1 VPGAGFAPPPAE
13 EEVSAPSESGL
24 LDEEAMLDA
33 EAAAEAA
40 REIVGPVELGDSPP
54 ANDDPLASFDVTQQP
69 SMKLAESGGEP
80 IALARFYGS
89 ILNACADTTTML
101 ARHRFQ
107 RAMCHQ
113 ARSET
118 RLLASVDAI
127 LATGKDCIDALSA
140 WWKRSL
146 ESTDPWKTWAPVF
159 ALGSI
164 EGFESIRAMLHGIE
178 MLPADARA
186 HGVVAAE
193 ALAVAP
199 HSEKKYLGATL
210 LASSSPT
217 ARAIGVDV
225 CARCG
230 DFTDEDLARHLGDPV
245 ASVVAAAL
253 LAAERLVPTP
263 TALIRP
269 ILMKTLDPD
278 AEVAFRAA
286 RLLSIWGLAE
296 PCDEV
301 REREGLLSLI
311 RSRALELFVLHG
323 RAGDLP
329 RMEEIMR
336 RSPITPAVLSAIG
349 RFGHPASWS
358 FLTHFLDDEN
368 LAEAANTALV
378 TMFGPIVPRKE
389 WNRRATWKRAIAA
402 ASLDASTR
410 YRRGMP
416 WSVKT
421 VLLEL
426 RSGELARAEAQLR
439 IDELR
444 ARTRVMTVADLCL
457 WAPDVEVQLVKL
469 DAMAVT
475 ADKQRTGE
483 WA

>member
-1 VPGAGFAPPPAE
+1 VELA
-13 EEVSAPSESGL
+13 L
-24 LDEEAMLDA
+24 LDEEALLDA
-33 EAAAEAA
+33 EAAAEVA
-40 REIVGPVELGDSPP
+40 RDIVGPVEVGDAPP
-54 ANDDPLASFDVTQQP
+54 ANDDPLASFDTTPKPPVW
-69 SMKLAESGGEP
+69 LAASGGEP
-80 IALARFYGS
+80 IALGRFYGS
-89 ILNACADTTTML
+89 ILEACADTTTML

-113 ARSET
+113 GRSEA

-127 LATGKDCIDALSA
+127 LATGKGCIDSLSA

-146 ESTDPWKTWAPVF
+146 ESADPWKTWAPVF

-178 MLPADARA
+178 TLPADARA
-186 HGVVAAE
+186 HGVVVAE

-199 HSEKKYLGATL
+199 HVEKKYLGATL
-210 LASSSPT
+210 LASPNPT

-225 CARCG
+225 CARRG
-230 DFTDEDLARHLGDPV
+230 DFTEEDLAHHLQDPA

-253 LAAERLVPTP
+253 LAAERLVPAP

-269 ILMKTLDPD
+269 ILMKTLGPD
-278 AEVAFRAA
+278 ADVAFRAA

-323 RAGDLP
+323 RAADLP
-329 RMEEIMR
+329 RMEAIMR
-336 RSPITPAVLSAIG
+336 RSPITSAVLSAIG

-368 LAEAANTALV
+368 LAEAANAALV

-389 WNRRATWKRAIAA
+389 WNRRATWRRAIAA
-402 ASLDASTR
+402 ARLDALTR
-410 YRRGMP
+410 YRRGAP

-426 RSGELARAEAQLR
+426 RSGELAREETQLR
-439 IDELR
+439 VDELR
-444 ARTRVMTVADLCL
+444 ARTRVMTVVDLCL
-457 WAPDVEVQLVKL
+457 WAPDVEAQLVKFET
-469 DAMAVT
+469 MVGT
-475 ADKQRTGE
+475 ADRQRVGG